1 MTAKESSI
9 VPLIDCRAALVID
22 DGRLNVDVDGD
33 VGGERRRWGFEW
45 SVGLGE
51 SGVLNK
57 IKLDEICI
65 GWEII

>member
-1 MTAKESSI
+1 M
-9 VPLIDCRAALVID
+9 DCKPPPLVIA

-33 VGGERRRWGFEW
+33 VGGERRRWGLKW

-51 SGVLNK
+51 SGGLSN